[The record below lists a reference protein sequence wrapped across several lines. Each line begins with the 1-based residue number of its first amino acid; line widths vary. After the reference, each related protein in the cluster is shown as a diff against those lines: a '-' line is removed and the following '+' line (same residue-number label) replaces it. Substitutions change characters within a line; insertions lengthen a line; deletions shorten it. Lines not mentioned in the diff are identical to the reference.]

1 VIAMPRL
8 SRPAIRARPAAL
20 RRVALVACVLGGLL
34 GVPSASNAEISTF
47 GSSLSVPATLDTA
60 ENLNYEGSGIA
71 LPGSVFHIPHDG
83 ADTALWNVAIP
94 ALSASAPSA
103 GQVVTVSLEG
113 CARQPS
119 GAPAPLTQI
128 HFQVLSPLAGG
139 GAQVVLTSQ
148 PFDIPVCGA
157 GGASGS
163 TVTSYAPINLCVA
176 QGNYVGFN
184 DEGGFV
190 PSNSGPPPYPAG
202 VPYMVIG
209 SSRGATMDS
218 FVRNGGTNNG
228 VTMSPSDRTYH
239 DGFATNSDEELMLQ
253 STLATGPDA
262 LPVCGGTKGA
272 PEGKAGYSQ
281 SPPLPA
287 LRIGKQ
293 TDGINH
299 RRIASIAVYCR
310 PAGGCAGAITLTPLV
325 HSGKARPLHA
335 SFSVRGGTT
344 SHFPVRVP
352 ASLVALARKHH
363 GGVPTK
369 LVALVSG
376 QTITQTIVL
385 KVF

>member
-1 VIAMPRL
+1 VIAMPR
-8 SRPAIRARPAAL
+8 SSCPTIRARPAAL
-20 RRVALVACVLGGLL
+20 RRVVLVACVLGGVL

-60 ENLNYEGSGIA
+60 ENLNYEGSGIS

-83 ADTALWNVAIP
+83 ADTALWNVVIP

-113 CARQPS
+113 CARQPN
-119 GAPAPLTQI
+119 GAPPPLTQI

-148 PFDIPVCGA
+148 PFDIPVCGV

-190 PSNSGPPPYPAG
+190 GGAPPPYPAG
-202 VPYMVIG
+202 VPYEVIG
-209 SSRGATMDS
+209 AVPGATMDS
-218 FVRNGGTNNG
+218 FIRGGGTNNG
-228 VTMSPSDRTYH
+228 STMAASDRTNH
-239 DGFATNSDEELMLQ
+239 DGFATNSNEELMLQ

-262 LPVCGGTKGA
+262 LPVCGGTKGL
-272 PEGKAGYSQ
+272 PSPGSAGYGQTPSQ
-281 SPPLPA
+281 PTVH
-287 LRIGKQ
+287 IGKQ

-299 RRIASIAVYCR
+299 HGIASIAMFCHASTV
-310 PAGGCAGAITLTPLV
+310 CAGALTLTQAVGHGPSAHQSFTLSGGKTTHVAV
-325 HSGKARPLHA
+325 HIPK
-335 SFSVRGGTT
+335 SV
-344 SHFPVRVP
+344 
-352 ASLVALARKHH
+352 VALARKHRK
-363 GGVPTK
+363 GVPVRVT
-369 LVALVSG
+369 ATVSG
-376 QTITQTIVL
+376 KAVTQTIVL
-385 KVF
+385 RIF